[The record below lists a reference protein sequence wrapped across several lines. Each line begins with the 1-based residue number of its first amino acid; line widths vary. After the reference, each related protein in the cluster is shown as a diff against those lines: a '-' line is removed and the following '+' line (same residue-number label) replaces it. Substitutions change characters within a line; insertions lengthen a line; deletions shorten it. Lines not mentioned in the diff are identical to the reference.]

1 MNLILHLSDLHISE
15 NNNDINA
22 ECERI
27 VKVLDAFARNKEN
40 VTDVLIVV
48 SGDLTQSGTEEDFY
62 VFDEFIGKLR
72 FLIKK
77 KLSLGKHSC
86 FVITCPGNHD
96 VYFDHKVKREE
107 IMAMPENEKFNYYEK
122 SLDYYYKSK
131 YANKWNNS
139 YITKIER
146 KLGKTGISFT
156 LINSVVGS
164 RIEDEDT
171 DKGLHMI
178 PNICLDEITPTSDSI
193 NVLVLHHSLEWFE
206 ENQWRTISD
215 KIESGYNAVLYGHE
229 HINRDRHMQSKN
241 KNVDF
246 ICGGPLFDKNSSF
259 NVLAIFENKIQT
271 FKFQLEKNNYK
282 YYNVINEFKIS
293 KQIKKDDLFD
303 FEFIEEINDYSL
315 LQDVSLL
322 DIYVFPLLSY
332 VNSED
337 KDKTVENF
345 NDFKNIIDKKD
356 KQFILIEGDEISGKT
371 ELSKYLFLEYR
382 KDFYPLLI
390 NANDIGKGYVE
401 NSFKNVF
408 KKEYDIHKISFTEYE
423 QINVSDK
430 ILIIDDYD
438 YIENDIAR
446 KLINYSAKNFE
457 KIIILKNINNVN
469 FVKSVTDNIP
479 QDNTLKFSIL
489 PMLYRKREELIH
501 KICLLSYKSKNNE
514 EINNIVKSINQA
526 INNQLTVLNLTP
538 QFIVLCVNALLR
550 NEYQFNS
557 SNGFTS
563 IFQSNITRQLEN
575 ADNIDLDKY
584 LYLLQLLAY
593 AAHIK
598 GEYPITFNLIYL
610 VIEEYNKKGMK
621 TRKGIA
627 TNDFINNLEKC
638 RLLQKSRDDGNK
650 YVFVNSN
657 YYAYFIAKN
666 IVTLI
671 SEGTMDDNILNKL
684 VKEMCFGVNSDILL
698 YISYILQTSKII
710 DTIFNVAEEFFSGF
724 ETEIDLNPSTNNIKY
739 LFLKQSKLCLDM
751 PNKKE
756 KEDTLKKREQDEN
769 AIVSN
774 KKSNVNYYDYTEDD
788 LENSFIKIKLGIK
801 YIEIISKLLPDFIHL
816 DSLNIEKMIVNL
828 QIFAN
833 KLLYYILK
841 PYEELYEIDSE
852 ILREIC
858 QDTEISKDYQDP
870 DSLKNEIQKISHSF
884 ILNLYNMIARLS
896 ASPKTIFALDN
907 LCDKSRVTSEILNLM
922 QHENINT
929 LDEFAQTIIDIDK
942 KYDNVVIT
950 NYLKRILRKHIVLN
964 PIKFIGVSQK
974 VVNMYITNKPN
985 KKQVSRM
992 RIKQKM

>member
-282 YYNVINEFKIS
+282 YSNVINEFKIS

>member
-282 YYNVINEFKIS
+282 YSNVINEFKIS

-671 SEGTMDDNILNKL
+671 SEGMMDDNILNKL

>member
-282 YYNVINEFKIS
+282 YSNVINEFKIS

-756 KEDTLKKREQDEN
+756 KEDTLKKREQDE
-769 AIVSN
+769 
-774 KKSNVNYYDYTEDD
+774 
-788 LENSFIKIKLGIK
+788 
-801 YIEIISKLLPDFIHL
+801 
-816 DSLNIEKMIVNL
+816 
-828 QIFAN
+828 
-833 KLLYYILK
+833 K
-841 PYEELYEIDSE
+841 PS
-852 ILREIC
+852 
-858 QDTEISKDYQDP
+858 
-870 DSLKNEIQKISHSF
+870 
-884 ILNLYNMIARLS
+884 
-896 ASPKTIFALDN
+896 
-907 LCDKSRVTSEILNLM
+907 
-922 QHENINT
+922 
-929 LDEFAQTIIDIDK
+929 
-942 KYDNVVIT
+942 
-950 NYLKRILRKHIVLN
+950 
-964 PIKFIGVSQK
+964 
-974 VVNMYITNKPN
+974 
-985 KKQVSRM
+985 
-992 RIKQKM
+992 

>member
-282 YYNVINEFKIS
+282 YSNVINEFKIS

-650 YVFVNSN
+650 
-657 YYAYFIAKN
+657 
-666 IVTLI
+666 
-671 SEGTMDDNILNKL
+671 
-684 VKEMCFGVNSDILL
+684 
-698 YISYILQTSKII
+698 
-710 DTIFNVAEEFFSGF
+710 
-724 ETEIDLNPSTNNIKY
+724 
-739 LFLKQSKLCLDM
+739 
-751 PNKKE
+751 
-756 KEDTLKKREQDEN
+756 
-769 AIVSN
+769 
-774 KKSNVNYYDYTEDD
+774 
-788 LENSFIKIKLGIK
+788 
-801 YIEIISKLLPDFIHL
+801 
-816 DSLNIEKMIVNL
+816 
-828 QIFAN
+828 
-833 KLLYYILK
+833 
-841 PYEELYEIDSE
+841 
-852 ILREIC
+852 
-858 QDTEISKDYQDP
+858 
-870 DSLKNEIQKISHSF
+870 
-884 ILNLYNMIARLS
+884 
-896 ASPKTIFALDN
+896 
-907 LCDKSRVTSEILNLM
+907 
-922 QHENINT
+922 
-929 LDEFAQTIIDIDK
+929 
-942 KYDNVVIT
+942 
-950 NYLKRILRKHIVLN
+950 
-964 PIKFIGVSQK
+964 
-974 VVNMYITNKPN
+974 
-985 KKQVSRM
+985 
-992 RIKQKM
+992 

>member
-241 KNVDF
+241 KNFDF

-282 YYNVINEFKIS
+282 YSNVINEFKIS